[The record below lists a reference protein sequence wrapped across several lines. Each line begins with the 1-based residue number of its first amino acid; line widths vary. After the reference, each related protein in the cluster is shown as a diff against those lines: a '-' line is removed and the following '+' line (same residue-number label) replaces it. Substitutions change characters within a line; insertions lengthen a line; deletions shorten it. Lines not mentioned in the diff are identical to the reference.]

1 MVHDCVDTG
10 LVFSAND
17 ADRMRLLLDNIS
29 EPEDQLD
36 SGIQVGLC
44 IASNFTPIP
53 RISLRVL
60 DADMYQTQCHP
71 IQLTDAQLTAFMD
84 SSDCSKHVRDIV
96 ENKLCTNA
104 SVSLNSKGTTA
115 LQYITRQNL
124 ATSDTRFNHKVKDN
138 LVTFIAKHFFNKAYI
153 VRVMAYRET
162 VYPST

>member
-104 SVSLNSKGTTA
+104 S
-115 LQYITRQNL
+115 
-124 ATSDTRFNHKVKDN
+124 
-138 LVTFIAKHFFNKAYI
+138 
-153 VRVMAYRET
+153 E
-162 VYPST
+162 